1 VVGIG
6 VAGIGVGEGTT
17 GGNEALQAANT
28 NTTKIKM
35 MEIENEIESR
45 FINLNTLLS
54 KL

>member
-1 VVGIG
+1 MA
-6 VAGIGVGEGTT
+6 VAGTGVGDGTAV
-17 GGNEALQAANT
+17 GNEALQAANA